1 MKFHSFIVKIGSDI
15 KILCINDKPLYSYIE
30 VTQKFQIQNINSAL
44 PLPCEKFFMG
54 NFENFLYAN
63 VEYERDSEEMS
74 R

>member
-1 MKFHSFIVKIGSDI
+1 MKFYIFIVKISSDI
-15 KILCINDKPLYSYIE
+15 EILFSENTSYSYIE

>member
-1 MKFHSFIVKIGSDI
+1 M
-15 KILCINDKPLYSYIE
+15 E

>member
-1 MKFHSFIVKIGSDI
+1 MHQIITIAICSENTS
-15 KILCINDKPLYSYIE
+15 YSYIE

-54 NFENFLYAN
+54 NFKNFLYAN